1 MERPGVHEKGRR
13 RDALYERLLAALRC
27 LGFAGQCHLDPVVA
41 RFIRDTP
48 AELISVCLGSNV
60 YRHCTFSAR
69 SFVPAVTGFLQTVRD
84 GHPDTPLVVMTPIV
98 YPTGERE
105 PNAVGLTLAD
115 IRALLHE
122 AVDVMR
128 DCGHRGLQ
136 LVDGLG
142 VLRPEEA
149 HLLVDAV
156 HPGTDGYRLMASRLG
171 PLLRP
176 HMARSTPRTTATD
189 PKKPDRG
196 QRSGV

>member
-1 MERPGVHEKGRR
+1 M
-13 RDALYERLLAALRC
+13 RC

-98 YPTGERE
+98 CPTGERE

-115 IRALLHE
+115 IRP
-122 AVDVMR
+122 
-128 DCGHRGLQ
+128 CC
-136 LVDGLG
+136 
-142 VLRPEEA
+142 
-149 HLLVDAV
+149 
-156 HPGTDGYRLMASRLG
+156 TK
-171 PLLRP
+171 
-176 HMARSTPRTTATD
+176 RST
-189 PKKPDRG
+189 
-196 QRSGV
+196 